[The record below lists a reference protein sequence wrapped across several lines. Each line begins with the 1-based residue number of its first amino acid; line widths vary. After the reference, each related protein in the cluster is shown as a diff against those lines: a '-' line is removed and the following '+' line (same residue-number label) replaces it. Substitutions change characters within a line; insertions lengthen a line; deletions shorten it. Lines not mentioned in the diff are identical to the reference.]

1 MDKVLDFISVD
12 YDWGEK
18 VHRLKIHFKLPVFQL
33 GNGMK
38 NGKVD
43 KYLISKP
50 LETPVNQPDQITTL
64 PYYSTVISSTSS
76 GVASDGK
83 NGEYKTAKGYSLR
96 MSVELVSAN
105 LWESPYTLYQ
115 QELYGIIQKLH
126 DAAGWNFKQI
136 SDWLVENGYKSHRG
150 KTLKENHV
158 WSIYIKKQRSIQRFS
173 REYNHKVTEMKVDV
187 VDIVPKSE

>member
-1 MDKVLDFISVD
+1 MD
-12 YDWGEK
+12 YDWTEK
-18 VHRLKIHFKLPVFQL
+18 VHRLNLHFKIPIFHGGVRE
-33 GNGMK
+33 
-38 NGKVD
+38 
-43 KYLISKP
+43 KYGRNIPEP
-50 LETPVNQPDQITTL
+50 LETLGNSDDQLVPVE
-64 PYYSTVISSTSS
+64 YYSTVISSTSS

-83 NGEYKTAKGYSLR
+83 VSEYKTAKGYSLR

-126 DAAGWNFKQI
+126 DADGWNFKQI
-136 SDWLVENGYKSHRG
+136 SDWLNENGYKSPRG

-173 REYNHKVTEMKVDV
+173 REYDHKVTDMKVDV
-187 VDIVPKSE
+187 VDIVPTKNENGI